1 MSWFRNNQSA
11 MLGIDIS
18 TTAIKLVALNRDGGG
33 FSLESYAV
41 VPLPKDAVV
50 DKNICDIELIVQAL
64 KTALKLS
71 GIRLKHACVAVSGA
85 AVMSKI
91 ITLPASL
98 SEDEIERQII
108 NDADEYIPYPIKD
121 VNFDFEIQG
130 VSANNPQLL
139 DVLLV
144 VSRRENV
151 EERVAALALAG
162 LKTAVVDT
170 ELFALE
176 RAFILLA
183 DQLPDT
189 IKHQTIALLDIGVTT
204 CSLNI
209 LYQGKSIYSREQL
222 FSGQPSI
229 EEPTAFINSIKQQI
243 AHLLQFFAISTSSHP
258 IDTVILSGGC
268 AVVDGLKQ
276 LLASDLKL
284 PVYIANP
291 FAQLSLS
298 TRINRQALN
307 HDAAKLTMA
316 CGLALRGFV
325 DDLH

>member
-18 TTAIKLVALNRDGGG
+18 TTAIKLVELKRDNGI

-41 VPLPKDAVV
+41 VSLSAGAVI
-50 DKNICDIELIVQAL
+50 DKNFCDIELIVRAL
-64 KTALKLS
+64 KTTLKLS
-71 GIRLKHACVAVSGA
+71 ETRLKQACIAVSGA
-85 AVMSKI
+85 AVMTKI
-91 ITLPASL
+91 ITLPALL

-108 NDADEYIPYPIKD
+108 NNAEEYIPYPIKD

-130 VSANNPQLL
+130 FCENNPQLL
-139 DVLLV
+139 NILLV

-183 DQLPDT
+183 DQLTNP
-189 IKHQTIALLDIGVTT
+189 IKYQTIALLDIGATT
-204 CSLNI
+204 CALNI

-222 FSGQPSI
+222 FSSQLSSEDPV
-229 EEPTAFINSIKQQI
+229 AFINSIKQQV
-243 AHLLQFFAISTSSHP
+243 ARLLQFFVIATDSHP
-258 IDTVILSGGC
+258 IDAIMLSGGC
-268 AVVDGLKQ
+268 AVIDGFKP

-291 FAQLSLS
+291 FSQLRLS
-298 TRINRQALN
+298 PRINSQALN
-307 HDAAKLTMA
+307 HDAAKLTIA
-316 CGLALRGFV
+316 CGLALRSF
-325 DDLH
+325 D

>member
-18 TTAIKLVALNRDGGG
+18 TTAIKLVELTLDSSG
-33 FSLESYAV
+33 FTLESYAV
-41 VPLPKDAVV
+41 VPLPEQAVV
-50 DKNICDIELIVQAL
+50 DKNFCDIQLIAQSI
-64 KTALKLS
+64 KTALQLS
-71 GIRLKHACVAVSGA
+71 GTRLKQACVAVSGA
-85 AVMSKI
+85 AVMTKI
-91 ITLPASL
+91 ITLPAIL

-108 NDADEYIPYPIKD
+108 NDAEEYIPYPIKD

-130 VSANNPQLL
+130 VSENNPKLL

-151 EERVAALALAG
+151 EERVAALTFAG

-189 IKHQTIALLDIGVTT
+189 IKHQTIALLDIGATT
-204 CSLNI
+204 CTLNI

-222 FSGQPSI
+222 FSSQSSI
-229 EEPTAFINSIKQQI
+229 EEPASFINSIKQQV
-243 AHLLQFFAISTSSHP
+243 ARLLQFFAISTGSHP
-258 IDTVILSGGC
+258 IDAMILTGGC
-268 AVVDGLKQ
+268 AVIDDLKQ

-284 PVYIANP
+284 AVYIANP
-291 FAQLSLS
+291 FSHLCLSN
-298 TRINRQALN
+298 RINQQTLN
-307 HDAAKLTMA
+307 HDASKLTMA
-316 CGLALRGFV
+316 CGLALRSF
-325 DDLH
+325 D